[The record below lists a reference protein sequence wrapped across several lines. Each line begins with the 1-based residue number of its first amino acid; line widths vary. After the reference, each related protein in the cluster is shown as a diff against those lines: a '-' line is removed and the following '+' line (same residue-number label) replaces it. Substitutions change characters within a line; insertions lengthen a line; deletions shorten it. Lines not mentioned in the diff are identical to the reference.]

1 MRLNNY
7 FITVLVIIFFI
18 LPFKNSYSKDF
29 IVSDAIDPYCDGIDV
44 DAFLLEKKVSN
55 IEIKPDNPRRWLRN
69 AFRAIVEFNSDE
81 YKTDDSQWFTFR
93 ISNNFKKNFNSDL
106 FVNFKEKNLSC
117 KFRAKIRMTGDLWWH
132 LDWKKGT
139 PLTSLQVNLLDGH
152 INLSL
157 IHI

>member
-106 FVNFKEKNLSC
+106 FVNLVLLNCVVINKYSKYLNWLQQF
-117 KFRAKIRMTGDLWWH
+117 IIH
-132 LDWKKGT
+132 LPSTISAFTHKG
-139 PLTSLQVNLLDGH
+139 NM
-152 INLSL
+152 ICNK
-157 IHI
+157 